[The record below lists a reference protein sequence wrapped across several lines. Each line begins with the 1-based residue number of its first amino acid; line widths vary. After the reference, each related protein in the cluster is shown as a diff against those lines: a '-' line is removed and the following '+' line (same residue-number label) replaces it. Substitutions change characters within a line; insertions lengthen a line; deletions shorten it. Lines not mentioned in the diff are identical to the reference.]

1 MTKLT
6 QDELTVLLI
15 ASQGESMM
23 PIGRWQAPVESL
35 LKRGYLHANDRFN
48 NVITPE
54 GRIAAELTQS
64 HNERAVAEVHNE
76 IQMAQARA
84 RQMAEGIA
92 AQLVELSQISSKV
105 TAETSKK
112 ALERWSRI
120 ILTRALELLQ

>member
-1 MTKLT
+1 MTELT

-64 HNERAVAEVHNE
+64 HNERAVAGVHNE

-84 RQMAEGIA
+84 RQMAESIA

-105 TAETSKK
+105 TAEAPKK

-120 ILTRALELLQ
+120 ILTRALELL

>member
-1 MTKLT
+1 MTELT

-54 GRIAAELTQS
+54 GRAAAELTERS
-64 HNERAVAEVHNE
+64 HMHAVADVNIE
-76 IQMAQARA
+76 IQVAQARA
-84 RQMAEGIA
+84 RQMAQGIA
-92 AQLVELSQISSKV
+92 TQLVELSQISSKV
-105 TAETSKK
+105 TAEAPKK

-120 ILTRALELLQ
+120 ILTRALEMLQ